1 MNYCAA
7 ILEHLI
13 DTYERRGL
21 YNDTGGQKHQGIF
34 FYVEKAFPEY
44 FDNYDGSAYQ
54 NINEAIEYL
63 RQQDILQG
71 EKDIRGNYG
80 RLQFNLAQIELCH
93 QLTGRPSLGKTRR
106 TMLEL
111 LRNWEVGEWDILNK
125 FRTSQM
131 ERLCKNKPL
140 EHGMADDIQKLKDV
154 LNALPALMK
163 LQSEV
168 YIRNFS
174 EAIFADSKR
183 FQKIRGSVES
193 ILCAYGEEGLSKKT
207 VLSTY
212 NLLDNPTYILLKG
225 RMHITVGGQV
235 IQVGSIPGGIALPSM
250 SISSITNVSID
261 GQSLITVE
269 NLTTFHDEPEGAN
282 AIIYLGGFHNSV
294 RTELLKKI
302 YQENPLKAYF
312 HKGDI
317 DVYGFMILENLKLK
331 TGIPFVPLEMDLA
344 TLQEYE
350 RYQLVQPLT
359 AADRKMLQLPQLIPY
374 RDVLTYMQQHNC
386 KAEQESRQAL
396 FLIHAK
402 ESSAGL

>member
-1 MNYCAA
+1 MNYTSA

-21 YNDTGGQKHQGIF
+21 YNDTGNQKRQGIF
-34 FYVEKAFPEY
+34 FYVEKVFPEY

-54 NINEAIEYL
+54 SINESIEYL
-63 RQQDILQG
+63 RQQEILQG
-71 EKDIRGNYG
+71 EKDARGNYG

-93 QLTGRPSLGKTRR
+93 QLTGRPALGKTRR

-111 LRNWEVGEWDILNK
+111 LRDWDVGECEILNG

-131 ERLCKNKPL
+131 ERLCKNKSL
-140 EHGMADDIQKLKDV
+140 EHGIADDIQKLKDV
-154 LNALPALMK
+154 LKALSALME
-163 LQSEV
+163 LDSETYV
-168 YIRNFS
+168 RNFS
-174 EAIFADSKR
+174 EAVFADSKR

-193 ILCAYGEEGLSKKT
+193 ILCAYGGEELTKKT
-207 VLSTY
+207 VLNTF

-225 RMHITVGGQV
+225 GLCITVGGQV

-250 SISSITNVSID
+250 AIPSIMNVSIE

-269 NLTTFHDEPEGAN
+269 NLTTFHDEPVGTN
-282 AIIYLGGFHNSV
+282 AIIYLGGFHNSI
-294 RTELLKKI
+294 RTELLKRI
-302 YQENPLKAYF
+302 YEKNPDKAYF

-317 DVYGFMILENLKLK
+317 DVYGFMILENLKSK
-331 TGIPFVPLEMDLA
+331 TGIPFAPLEMDLA

-359 AADRKMLQLPQLIPY
+359 AADRKMLQSPQLSPY
-374 RDVLTYMQQHNC
+374 QNVLTYMQQHNC

-396 FLIHAK
+396 SLIHTK
-402 ESSAGL
+402 